1 LDAALALSPDHVSTY
16 GLTIEKGTT
25 FWSRSSRGAFT
36 TLGEDVERQ
45 LYERAIDVLT
55 AAGYE
60 HYEVSNFARSAQRCR
75 HNETY
80 WLGEPYF
87 AAGPGAARFIDGR
100 RELNHRS
107 TTMYIQRVLGG
118 KSPVAESEQLA
129 GEDAA
134 RERLVFA
141 LRRLEGIEL
150 DAFAAATGYD
160 VDPLVGD
167 ELGRFIDSGLL
178 IRKDG
183 RLRLTRNG
191 LMVSDA
197 LWSRFLR
204 R

>member
-1 LDAALALSPDHVSTY
+1 
-16 GLTIEKGTT
+16 
-25 FWSRSSRGAFT
+25 
-36 TLGEDVERQ
+36 
-45 LYERAIDVLT
+45 
-55 AAGYE
+55 
-60 HYEVSNFARSAQRCR
+60 
-75 HNETY
+75 
-80 WLGEPYF
+80 
-87 AAGPGAARFIDGR
+87 
-100 RELNHRS
+100 
-107 TTMYIQRVLGG
+107 MYIQRVLGG

-129 GEDAA
+129 EEDAA

-183 RLRLTRNG
+183 RLRLTRDG